1 MKLSDQTNYKGT
13 FMNTVTRGI
22 RNAFRN
28 VIRTGSIVLILS
40 LSIGLIISM
49 LAARQAVSDK
59 IETVKSSS
67 GNTITISPAGARGFE
82 GGGTALTADQ
92 LTQVTTIT
100 HVSKVVETLSDR
112 LTTSDT
118 SLESAIE
125 PGQLGE
131 RNANNSGVGMMQP
144 PTETSEGSSSTSS
157 DSSTTTTARTFT
169 MPVTVTGIND
179 TSSIASG
186 TAITWQSGAAFDTSS
201 DENVAVVGSAIATKN
216 SLSVG
221 STFTAYS
228 GTTIKVV
235 GIYTTENTFNNN
247 GVYLPLSTLQR
258 LSEQTGSVTSA
269 TVTVDSSDNLAT
281 TTTAIKTALGT
292 SADVTNSQDIA
303 DATTKPLESVKQ
315 IALFSLI
322 GAIVAGAVIILLTML
337 MIVRERRREIGVMK
351 AIGSSNLKIM
361 WQFIVESI
369 TLTTIALVI
378 GAGIGIAAATP
389 LTNAL
394 VDNSS
399 TTSTSSTMQRGMGGG
414 PGGFR
419 GFGQASASVVKNIQ
433 TSVGITT
440 LAYGVGATIL
450 IAILG
455 SAVPSFMISKI
466 KPADAMRNE

>member
-1 MKLSDQTNYKGT
+1 
-13 FMNTVTRGI
+13 MNTVTRGI

-40 LSIGLIISM
+40 LSIGLIIAM

-67 GNTITISPAGARGFE
+67 GNTITVSPAGARGFE
-82 GGGTALTADQ
+82 GGGTALTVDQ
-92 LTQVTTIT
+92 LASVASIT
-100 HVSKVVETLSDR
+100 HVTKVVNTLSDR

-118 SLESAIE
+118 SLESSIE
-125 PGQLGE
+125 PGALGE
-131 RNANNSGVGMMQP
+131 RNANNSGVGFQP
-144 PTETSEGSSSTSS
+144 PAGMDSDISSGS
-157 DSSTTTTARTFT
+157 DSSTTRTFT
-169 MPVTVTGIND
+169 MPVTVTGVSD
-179 TSSIASG
+179 TSSIGGGSD
-186 TAITWQSGAAFDTSS
+186 ITWESGEAFDASS
-201 DENVAVVGSAIATKN
+201 DEDVAVIGSAMATKN

-235 GIYTTENTFNNN
+235 GIYKTDDTFNNS
-247 GVYLPLSTLQR
+247 GVYVPLKTLQR
-258 LSEQTGSVTSA
+258 LSEQTDAVTSS

-281 TTTAIKTALGT
+281 ATSDIKTALGT

-322 GAIVAGAVIILLTML
+322 GAIVAGAVIILLMML

-369 TLTTIALVI
+369 TLTAMALVI

-399 TTSTSSTMQRGMGGG
+399 TTSTSTPQRGMGGA
-414 PGGFR
+414 GGFR
-419 GFGQASASVVKNIQ
+419 GFGQASASVVQNIQ
-433 TSVGITT
+433 TSVGMTT
-440 LAYGVGATIL
+440 LAYGIGATLL

>member
-1 MKLSDQTNYKGT
+1 
-13 FMNTVTRGI
+13 MNTVTRGI

-40 LSIGLIISM
+40 LSIGLIIAM
-49 LAARQAVSDK
+49 LAARQAVTDK

-67 GNTITISPAGARGFE
+67 GNTITVSPAGARGFE
-82 GGGTALTADQ
+82 GGSTALTADQ
-92 LTQVTTIT
+92 LAKVTAIT
-100 HVSKVVETLSDR
+100 HVTKVVNTLSDR

-118 SLESAIE
+118 SLKSAIE
-125 PGQLGE
+125 PGALGE
-131 RNANNSGVGMMQP
+131 RNANNSGVGFQP
-144 PTETSEGSSSTSS
+144 PAGVGGESTSSS
-157 DSSTTTTARTFT
+157 DSSTTRTFT
-169 MPVTVTGIND
+169 MPVTVTGASDVSAIG
-179 TSSIASG
+179 SG
-186 TAITWQSGAAFDTSS
+186 TTITWQSGKAFDASS
-201 DENVAVVGSAIATKN
+201 DENVAVIGSAIATKN

-228 GTTIKVV
+228 GTAIKVV
-235 GIYTTENTFNNN
+235 GIYKTENAFNNN
-247 GVYLPLSTLQR
+247 GVYLPLKTLQR
-258 LSEQTGSVTSA
+258 LSEQTDSVTSS

-281 TTTAIKTALGT
+281 ATSAIKTALGT

-322 GAIVAGAVIILLTML
+322 GAIAAGAVIILLTML

-369 TLTTIALVI
+369 TLTTMALVI

-399 TTSTSSTMQRGMGGG
+399 TTSTSSTTQRGMGV
-414 PGGFR
+414 PGGLR
-419 GFGQASASVVKNIQ
+419 GFGQASASVVNNIQ
-433 TSVGITT
+433 TSVGATT
-440 LAYGVGATIL
+440 LAYGIGATLL

-455 SAVPSFMISKI
+455 SAIPSFMISKI

>member
-1 MKLSDQTNYKGT
+1 
-13 FMNTVTRGI
+13 MNTITRGV

-28 VIRTGSIVLILS
+28 VTRTGSIVLILA
-40 LSIGLIISM
+40 LSIGLIIAM

-82 GGGTALTADQ
+82 GGGTALTVDQ
-92 LTQVTTIT
+92 LTSVANVTNVT
-100 HVSKVVETLSDR
+100 KVVNTLSDR

-125 PGQLGE
+125 PGALGE
-131 RNANNSGVGMMQP
+131 RNANNSGVGFQP
-144 PTETSEGSSSTSS
+144 PAGMDGDVSSGS
-157 DSSTTTTARTFT
+157 DSSTTRTFT
-169 MPVTVTGIND
+169 MPVTVTGVSD
-179 TSSIASG
+179 TSSIGGGSD
-186 TAITWQSGAAFDTSS
+186 ITWQDGEAFDASS
-201 DENVAVVGSAIATKN
+201 DEDVAVIGSAMATKN

-235 GIYTTENTFNNN
+235 GIYKTDDTFNNS
-247 GVYLPLSTLQR
+247 GVYVPLKTLQR
-258 LSEQTGSVTSA
+258 LSEQTDAITSS

-281 TTTAIKTALGT
+281 ATSDIKTTLGS
-292 SADVTNSQDIA
+292 SADVTNSQDVA
-303 DATTKPLESVKQ
+303 DATVKPLESVKQ

-322 GAIVAGAVIILLTML
+322 GAVIAGAVIILLTML

-369 TLTTIALVI
+369 TLTAMALVI
-378 GAGIGIAAATP
+378 GTGIGIVAATP

-399 TTSTSSTMQRGMGGG
+399 TSTTTTESRGMGG
-414 PGGFR
+414 PGGALR
-419 GFGQASASVVKNIQ
+419 GFGQASASVVSNIQ
-433 TSVGITT
+433 TSVGMAT
-440 LAYGVGATIL
+440 LLSGVGATLL
-450 IAILG
+450 IAVLG